1 MDSLSKIISLMNE
14 RGIDNKTMASFLGL
28 DRQVVTDWKAR
39 RSKSYTKYIYQI
51 ATLLGV
57 QVHEL
62 LDDVVEL
69 KIPPPRSNTH
79 PLAQDG
85 VHLAP
90 LFENVSAGFGAFAE
104 SQVID
109 HIPIY
114 VTKKAEAEQ
123 TICIRVRGDSMA
135 PVICDG
141 DIVQVR
147 KQDSVISGSVAV
159 VMVEDEGFVK
169 SVYYEEGKW
178 LELRSENP
186 DYPPMRFEGSSIDN
200 VRVVGFV
207 TKVIS
212 DVNRHITEPDKTD
225 ESKQRLNDLLNGLD
239 EKQLEQLLAVANL
252 LIDKKKAKK

>member
-1 MDSLSKIISLMNE
+1 MFWEKFYNLCLIAGVAPNSVAKELSI
-14 RGIDNKTMASFLGL
+14 ASGT
-28 DRQVVTDWKAR
+28 VSEWKKGRTPNNATL
-39 RSKSYTKYIYQI
+39 KKI
-51 ATLLGV
+51 ATYFNVTIEYLRG
-57 QVHEL
+57 ESS
-62 LDDVVEL
+62 
-69 KIPPPRSNTH
+69 PPGNTH

-90 LFENVSAGFGAFAE
+90 LFENVSAGFGSFAE

-186 DYPPMRFEGSSIDN
+186 DYPPMRFEGSSIDK

-252 LIDKKKAKK
+252 LIDQKKNK

>member
-1 MDSLSKIISLMNE
+1 MFWEKFFSLCSTVKKSPNAV
-14 RGIDNKTMASFLGL
+14 ASELGYSSGS
-28 DRQVVTDWKAR
+28 VSAWKSGR
-39 RSKSYTKYIYQI
+39 TPKF
-51 ATLLGV
+51 ATLQRIADYFGV
-57 QVHEL
+57 TPDYL
-62 LDDVVEL
+62 LREDDEQ
-69 KIPPPRSNTH
+69 PTPSNAQ
-79 PLAQDG
+79 PLAPDG
-85 VHLAP
+85 VYLAP
-90 LFENVSAGFGAFAE
+90 LFESVSAGFGAFAE
-104 SQVID
+104 DLVID

-178 LELRSENP
+178 IELRSENP
-186 DYPPMRFEGSSIDN
+186 DYPPMRFEGTAIRK

-207 TKVIS
+207 TKVIKN
-212 DVNRHITEPDKTD
+212 VNKHVTEPAADA
-225 ESKQRLNDLLNGLD
+225 SRRRLD
-239 EKQLEQLLAVANL
+239 EILEGLNEQELEQFLAVADV
-252 LIDKKKAKK
+252 LIEKMKAKK

>member
-1 MDSLSKIISLMNE
+1 MFWEKFYSLC
-14 RGIDNKTMASFLGL
+14 ASVKKSPNAVASELGYSSGS
-28 DRQVVTDWKAR
+28 VSAWKSGR
-39 RSKSYTKYIYQI
+39 TPKF
-51 ATLLGV
+51 ATLQKIADYFGV
-57 QVHEL
+57 TPDYL
-62 LDDVVEL
+62 LREDDDPT
-69 KIPPPRSNTH
+69 PPGNTH

-186 DYPPMRFEGSSIDN
+186 DYPPMRFEGSSIDK

>member
-1 MDSLSKIISLMNE
+1 MFKNNFIKLCNSRLEAPSAVCMK
-14 RGIDNKTMASFLGL
+14 LGL
-28 DRQVVTDWKAR
+28 SNAAF
-39 RSKSYTKYIYQI
+39 SKWSDDSVPRK
-51 ATLLGV
+51 ATLQRIADYFGV
-57 QVHEL
+57 TPDYL
-62 LDDVVEL
+62 LREDDDPT
-69 KIPPPRSNTH
+69 PPGNTH

-85 VHLAP
+85 IHLAP
-90 LFENVSAGFGAFAE
+90 LFENVSAGFGSFAE
-104 SQVID
+104 SQVVD

-123 TICIRVRGDSMA
+123 TICIRVRGDSMT

-186 DYPPMRFEGSSIDN
+186 DYPPMRFEGSSIDK

>member
-1 MDSLSKIISLMNE
+1 MFKKNFIKLCSEKSESPSFVCGKIGISPAAFSQWTE
-14 RGIDNKTMASFLGL
+14 TTVPRK
-28 DRQVVTDWKAR
+28 VTLQR
-39 RSKSYTKYIYQI
+39 I
-51 ATLLGV
+51 ADYFGVTPDYLLR
-57 QVHEL
+57 E
-62 LDDVVEL
+62 DDEQ
-69 KIPPPRSNTH
+69 PTPSNAQ
-79 PLAQDG
+79 PLAPDG
-85 VHLAP
+85 VYLAP
-90 LFENVSAGFGAFAE
+90 LFESVSAGFGAFAE
-104 SQVID
+104 DRVVD

-178 LELRSENP
+178 IELRSENP
-186 DYPPMRFEGSSIDN
+186 DYPPVHFEGTEIRK

-207 TKVIS
+207 TKVIKN
-212 DVNRHITEPDKTD
+212 VNKHVTEPASDA
-225 ESKQRLNDLLNGLD
+225 SRRRLD
-239 EKQLEQLLAVANL
+239 EILEGLNEQELEQFLAVADV
-252 LIDKKKAKK
+252 LIEKMKAKK